1 MSANS
6 GPGDSRTVDFGV
18 HLPQL
23 GRSANRQNLI
33 EWAEEADR
41 LGMHSGWVS
50 DHVAWPKHIESSYP
64 YTEDGSFP
72 GGFDMPWLDP
82 LGTLMFVAARTE
94 RIKLGTTVLILGYR
108 PPVLTAKWM
117 ASLDVLSEGRAILGV
132 GVGWMREE
140 FEVLGMPYDH
150 RGARA
155 DEQLEVFET
164 LFTDDL
170 PSYDGTYYTFP
181 EVGFSPK
188 PPDRKIP
195 VWVGGSSAA
204 AFHRTARFGDGFHA
218 AFEPIERVA
227 EEWAEIDAACQTIG
241 RNRDEIELS
250 VRLYLDPGARMES
263 TKSLQGSAEQMAD
276 TVGRWSEIGVTHLGL
291 DVVAAG
297 GSDGRLDALRAF
309 MADVAPAF
317 A

>member
-1 MSANS
+1 M
-6 GPGDSRTVDFGV
+6 DFGV

-23 GRSANRQNLI
+23 GRGANRENLI

-50 DHVAWPKHIESSYP
+50 DHVAWPKDIESSYP

-117 ASLDVLSEGRAILGV
+117 ATLDVLSQGRAILGV

-140 FEVLGMPYDH
+140 FEVLGMPFDH

-155 DEQLEVFET
+155 DEQLEVFEE
-164 LFTDDL
+164 LFTEEL
-170 PSYDGTYYTFP
+170 PSYDGRYYQFP
-181 EVGFSPK
+181 PVGFSPK
-188 PPDRKIP
+188 PPDNKIP
-195 VWVGGSSAA
+195 VWVGGNSAA
-204 AFHRTARFGDGFHA
+204 AFRRTARFGDAFHA
-218 AFEPIERVA
+218 AFEPMERVA
-227 EEWAEIDAACQTIG
+227 EEWAGIGEACEAIG
-241 RNRDEIELS
+241 RDRAELELS
-250 VRLYLDPGARMES
+250 VRVYLDPASQMEGP
-263 TKSLQGSAEQMAD
+263 KSLQGSTDQMAD
-276 TVGRWSEIGVTHLGL
+276 TIGQWAEIGVTHLGL
-291 DVVAAG
+291 DVVASG
-297 GSDGRLDALRAF
+297 GATGRLDALRSF
-309 MADVAPAF
+309 MTDVAPEF
-317 A
+317 S

>member
-1 MSANS
+1 M
-6 GPGDSRTVDFGV
+6 DFGV

-23 GRSANRQNLI
+23 GRSADRANLI

-50 DHVAWPKHIESSYP
+50 DHVAWPKEIESKYP

-82 LGTLMFVAARTE
+82 LSTLTFVAARTE

-117 ASLDVLSEGRAILGV
+117 ATLDVLSEGRAILGV

-140 FEVLGMPYDH
+140 FEVLGMPFDN

-155 DEQLEVFET
+155 DEQLEIFET
-164 LFTDDL
+164 LFKDEL
-170 PSYDGTYYTFP
+170 PSYEGTYYDFP

-188 PPDRKIP
+188 PPERKIP
-195 VWVGGSSAA
+195 IWVGGSSAA
-204 AFHRTARFGDGFHA
+204 AFARTARFGDGFHA
-218 AFEPIERVA
+218 AFESNERVA
-227 EEWAEIDAACQTIG
+227 EEWEDIDKACEAIG
-241 RNRDEIELS
+241 RDRNEIELS
-250 VRLYLDPGARMES
+250 VRVYLDPASAMEPE
-263 TKSLQGSAEQMAD
+263 KSLQGSADQMAE
-276 TVGRWSEIGVTHLGL
+276 TVAAWRDIGVTHLSM
-291 DVVAAG
+291 DSVAAG
-297 GSDGRLDALRAF
+297 GASGRLDALRTF
-309 MADVAPAF
+309 MTEVAPNF
-317 A
+317 S

>member
-1 MSANS
+1 ME
-6 GPGDSRTVDFGV
+6 FGV

-23 GRSANRQNLI
+23 GRSANRANLI

-50 DHVAWPKHIESSYP
+50 DHVAWPREIESTYP
-64 YTEDGSFP
+64 YSDDGSFP

-94 RIKLGTTVLILGYR
+94 RLKLGTTVLILGYR

-140 FEVLGMPYDH
+140 FEVLGMPFDH

-155 DEQLEVFET
+155 DEQLEIFET
-164 LFTDDL
+164 LFRDDL
-170 PSYDGTYYTFP
+170 PSYEGAYYGFP

-188 PPDRKIP
+188 PEARRIP

-204 AFHRTARFGDGFHA
+204 AFRRTARFGDGFHA
-218 AFEPIERVA
+218 AFEPVDRVA
-227 EEWAEIDAACQTIG
+227 EEWAEIGAACEAID
-241 RNRDEIELS
+241 RDRGEIELS
-250 VRLYLDPGARMES
+250 VRVYLDPEGRMEPA
-263 TKSLQGSAEQMAD
+263 KSLQGSADQMAD
-276 TVGRWSEIGVTHLGL
+276 TVARWREIGVTHLGL

-297 GSDGRLDALRAF
+297 GSAGRLDALRAF
-309 MADVAPAF
+309 MADVAAHQ
-317 A
+317 

>member
-1 MSANS
+1 M
-6 GPGDSRTVDFGV
+6 DFGV

-23 GRSANRQNLI
+23 GRGADRANLI
-33 EWAEEADR
+33 EWATEADR
-41 LGMHSGWVS
+41 LGLHSGWVS
-50 DHVAWPKHIESSYP
+50 DHVAWPKNIESSYP

-117 ASLDVLSEGRAILGV
+117 ATLDVLSEGRAILGV

-140 FEVLGMPYDH
+140 FEVLGMPFDH

-164 LFTDDL
+164 LFRDEL
-170 PSYDGTYYTFP
+170 PSYDGTYYQFP

-188 PPDRKIP
+188 PPDRRIP
-195 VWVGGSSAA
+195 IWVGGNSQA
-204 AFHRTARFGDGFHA
+204 AFRRTARFGDAFHA
-218 AFEPIERVA
+218 AFEPMERVA
-227 EEWAEIDAACQTIG
+227 DEWAAIGAACDAID
-241 RNRDEIELS
+241 RDRAELELS
-250 VRLYLDPGARMES
+250 VRVYLDPEARMEGP
-263 TKSLQGSAEQMAD
+263 KSLQGSKQEMVD
-276 TVGRWSEIGVTHLGL
+276 TIARWAEIGVTHLGL
-291 DVVAAG
+291 DVVAG
-297 GSDGRLDALRAF
+297 GGAPGRLDALRTF
-309 MADVAPAF
+309 MTEVAPEF
-317 A
+317 MPD

>member
-1 MSANS
+1 M
-6 GPGDSRTVDFGV
+6 DIGV

-23 GRSANRQNLI
+23 GRSATRSTLI

-41 LGMHSGWVS
+41 LGLHSGWVS
-50 DHVAWPKHIESSYP
+50 DHVAWPRDIESKYP
-64 YTEDGSFP
+64 YTADGSFP

-140 FEVLGMPYDH
+140 FEVLGMPYDN
-150 RGARA
+150 RGPRA
-155 DEQLEVFET
+155 DEQLEVFEQ

-170 PSYDGTYYTFP
+170 PSYNGRFYNFP
-181 EVGFSPK
+181 PVGFSPK
-188 PPDRKIP
+188 PPDRRIP

-204 AFHRTARFGDGFHA
+204 AFNRTARFGDGFHA
-218 AFEPIERVA
+218 AFEPVERVA
-227 EEWAEIDAACQTIG
+227 EEWQEIGEACDAVG
-241 RNRDEIELS
+241 RDREEITLS
-250 VRLYLDPGARMES
+250 VRLYLDPESRMEPE
-263 TKSLQGSAEQMAD
+263 KSIHGSADRMQEI
-276 TVGRWSEIGVTHLGL
+276 VGRWADIGVSHIGL
-291 DVVAAG
+291 DVVAGG
-297 GSDGRLDALRAF
+297 GSAGRLDALRAF
-309 MADVAPAF
+309 MADVAPAIG
-317 A
+317 

>member
-1 MSANS
+1 M
-6 GPGDSRTVDFGV
+6 DFGV

-23 GRSANRQNLI
+23 GRGATRANLI

-50 DHVAWPKHIESSYP
+50 DHVAWPKQIESSYP

-72 GGFDMPWLDP
+72 GGYDMPWLDP

-117 ASLDVLSEGRAILGV
+117 ATLDVLSEGRAILGV

-164 LFTDDL
+164 LFSDDE
-170 PSYDGTYYTFP
+170 PSYDGQYYQFP
-181 EVGFSPK
+181 PVGFSPK

-195 VWVGGSSAA
+195 FWVGGNSPAA
-204 AFHRTARFGDGFHA
+204 YRRTAQFGDAFHA
-218 AFEPIERVA
+218 AFEPIETVA
-227 EEWAEIDAACQTIG
+227 QEWADIGTACEAIG
-241 RNRDEIELS
+241 RDRAELELS
-250 VRLYLDPGARMES
+250 VRLYLDPAAQMEGP
-263 TKSLQGSAEQMAD
+263 KSLQGSNDEMVD
-276 TVGRWSEIGVTHLGL
+276 MIGRWADIGVTHLGL

-297 GSDGRLDALRAF
+297 GAQGRLDALQRF
-309 MADVAPAF
+309 MTDVAPQVS
-317 A
+317 

>member
-1 MSANS
+1 M
-6 GPGDSRTVDFGV
+6 DFGV

-23 GRSANRQNLI
+23 GRSADRANLI

-50 DHVAWPKHIESSYP
+50 DHVAWPKDIDSSYP

-117 ASLDVLSEGRAILGV
+117 ATLDVLSEGRAILGV

-140 FEVLGMPYDH
+140 FQVLGMPFDN

-155 DEQLEVFET
+155 DEQLEIFER
-164 LFTDDL
+164 LFRDDL
-170 PSYDGTYYTFP
+170 PSYDGTYYGFP

-188 PPDRKIP
+188 PPERKIP
-195 VWVGGSSAA
+195 IWVGGSSGP
-204 AFHRTARFGDGFHA
+204 AFARTAQFGDGFHA
-218 AFEPIERVA
+218 AFESVERVTQ
-227 EEWAEIDAACQTIG
+227 EWEDIGKACEAIG

-250 VRLYLDPGARMES
+250 VRVYLDPAGAMEPE
-263 TKSLQGSAEQMAD
+263 KSLQGSPDQMAE
-276 TVGRWSEIGVTHLGL
+276 TVAAWRDIGVTHLSM
-291 DVVAAG
+291 DVVSAG
-297 GSDGRLDALRAF
+297 GASGRLDVLRSF
-309 MADVAPAF
+309 MTEVAPDF
-317 A
+317 P